1 LVFRTSK
8 WNSRY
13 WTLFRPK
20 YWADRLEL
28 KKAKPKLRIKREA
41 QVLRLIMF
49 FIVSLLNPSSFL
61 VFRASAAYIL

>member
-1 LVFRTSK
+1 
-8 WNSRY
+8 
-13 WTLFRPK
+13 LFRPK